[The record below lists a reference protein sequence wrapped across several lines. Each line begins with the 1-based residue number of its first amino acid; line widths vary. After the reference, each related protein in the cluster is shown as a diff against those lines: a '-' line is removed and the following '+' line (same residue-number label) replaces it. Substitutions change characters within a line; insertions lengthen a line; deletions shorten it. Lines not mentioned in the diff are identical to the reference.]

1 MTQYSIAIV
10 DDHQIVSE
18 AIAGLI
24 NALPQYNILYEV
36 RNGKELVSKF
46 AHKKNIPDLILLDIN
61 MPIMNGFET
70 AAWLQKNHPEVAFVA
85 LTMNDD
91 EESIIKMLR
100 LGAKG
105 YLIKDID
112 SDELL
117 TALDEVIRK
126 GYYYTDLVASKLI
139 TNLTQTDKPKT
150 DTALPINGMKQT
162 EMEFLRL
169 ACTEMT
175 YREIADVMCISPKT
189 VDGYRDN
196 LFNKLDVKN
205 RIGLVMYAIKHK
217 LVNIDE

>member
-1 MTQYSIAIV
+1 MSQYNIVIV
-10 DDHQIVSE
+10 DDHQVVSE

-24 NALPQYNILYEV
+24 NALPQYNILYEA
-36 RNGKELVSKF
+36 RNGKDLVNKF
-46 AHKKNIPDLILLDIN
+46 QNKRNIPDIILLDIN

-70 AAWLQKNHPEVAFVA
+70 AEWLQQHHPEVCFIA

-117 TALDEVIRK
+117 VALDEVIRK
-126 GYYYTDLVASKLI
+126 GFYYTDLVTSKLV
-139 TNLTQTDKPKT
+139 TNLNNDDKVKT
-150 DTALPINGMKQT
+150 SQLLLKDKEI
-162 EMEFLRL
+162 EFIRL

-175 YREIADVMCISPKT
+175 YREIADTMFLSPKT
-189 VDGYRDN
+189 VDGYRDG
-196 LFNKLDVKN
+196 LFQKLNIKN
-205 RIGLVMYAIKHK
+205 RIGLVLYAIKHK
-217 LVNIDE
+217 LITIDEHV

>member
-1 MTQYSIAIV
+1 MSQYNIVIV

-24 NALPQYNILYEV
+24 AALPQYNILYEV
-36 RNGKELVSKF
+36 RNGKELVNRF
-46 AHKKNIPDLILLDIN
+46 QHKKNIPDIILLDIN

-70 AAWLQKNHPEVAFVA
+70 AEWLQQNHPDVCFLA

-117 TALDEVIRK
+117 VALDEVIKK
-126 GYYYTDLVASKLI
+126 GFYYTDLVTSKLV
-139 TNLTQTDKPKT
+139 TNLNNEDKAKT
-150 DTALPINGMKQT
+150 SQLALKEKEI
-162 EMEFLRL
+162 EFLKL

-175 YREIADVMCISPKT
+175 YREIADAMFLSPKT
-189 VDGYRDN
+189 VDGYRDA
-196 LFNKLDVKN
+196 LFQKLNIKN
-205 RIGLVMYAIKHK
+205 RIGLVLYAIKHK
-217 LVNIDE
+217 LITIDEHV

>member
-24 NALPQYNILYEV
+24 NGMPQFNVLYEV
-36 RNGKELVSKF
+36 RNGRELVHKF
-46 AHKKNIPDLILLDIN
+46 SSKKNIPDLVLLDIN

-70 AAWLQKNHPEVAFVA
+70 AAWLQEQHPELPFVA

-91 EESIIKMLR
+91 DESIIKMLR

-117 TALDEVIRK
+117 VALDEVIKK
-126 GYYYTDLVASKLI
+126 GFYYTDLVTSKLLL
-139 TNLTQTDKPKT
+139 NLGDKRSAVK
-150 DTALPINGMKQT
+150 PIEMK
-162 EMEFLRL
+162 EKELEFIRL
-169 ACTEMT
+169 VCTEMT
-175 YREIADVMCISPKT
+175 YKEIAEAMYVSPKT
-189 VDGYRDN
+189 IDGYRDA
-196 LFNKLDVKN
+196 LFQKLDVKN
-205 RIGLVMYAIKHK
+205 RIGLVMFAIKQGW
-217 LVNIDE
+217 VEV

>member
-24 NALPQYNILYEV
+24 NAMPQFNVLYEV
-36 RNGKELVSKF
+36 RNGRELVNKF
-46 AHKKNIPDLILLDIN
+46 SGKKNIPDLVLLDIN

-70 AAWLQKNHPEVAFVA
+70 GAWLQEHYPEVPFVA

-91 EESIIKMLR
+91 DESIIKMLR

-117 TALDEVIRK
+117 VALDEVFKK
-126 GYYYTDLVASKLI
+126 GFYYTDLVTSKLLH
-139 TNLTQTDKPKT
+139 NLGEKKSAAKELDLKEKE
-150 DTALPINGMKQT
+150 L
-162 EMEFLRL
+162 EFIKLV
-169 ACTEMT
+169 CTEMT
-175 YREIADVMCISPKT
+175 YREIAEAMYVSPKT
-189 VDGYRDN
+189 VDGYRDA
-196 LFNKLDVKN
+196 LFQKLDVKN
-205 RIGLVMYAIKHK
+205 RIGLVMFAIKNGW
-217 LVNIDE
+217 VEV

>member
-24 NALPQYNILYEV
+24 NALPQFNVLYEV
-36 RNGKELVSKF
+36 RNGKELIGKL
-46 AHKKNIPDLILLDIN
+46 AIKKNIPDLILLDIN

-70 AAWLQKNHPEVAFVA
+70 ATWLQENHPDVPFVA
-85 LTMNDD
+85 LSMNDD
-91 EESIIKMLR
+91 DESIIKMLR

-117 TALDEVIRK
+117 VALDEVLKK
-126 GYYYTDLVASKLI
+126 GFYYTDLVTSKLLL
-139 TNLTQTDKPKT
+139 NLNTDGAAKSKAPQLK
-150 DTALPINGMKQT
+150 DKEL
-162 EMEFLRL
+162 EFIKL

-175 YREIADVMCISPKT
+175 YREIAETMFVSPKT
-189 VDGYRDN
+189 VDGYRDD
-196 LFNKLDVKN
+196 LFQKLDVKN
-205 RIGLVMYAIKHK
+205 RIGLAMYAIKQGW
-217 LVNIDE
+217 VEI

>member
-24 NALPQYNILYEV
+24 NGMPQFKVLYEV
-36 RNGKELVSKF
+36 RNGRELVHKF
-46 AHKKNIPDLILLDIN
+46 SSRKNVPDLVLLDIN

-70 AAWLQKNHPEVAFVA
+70 AAWLQEQHPELPFVA

-91 EESIIKMLR
+91 DESIIKMLR

-117 TALDEVIRK
+117 IALDEVIKK
-126 GYYYTDLVASKLI
+126 GFYYTDLVTSKLLL
-139 TNLTQTDKPKT
+139 NLGDKRSAVK
-150 DTALPINGMKQT
+150 PIEMK
-162 EMEFLRL
+162 EKELEFIRL
-169 ACTEMT
+169 VCTEMT
-175 YREIADVMCISPKT
+175 YKEIAEAMYVSPKT
-189 VDGYRDN
+189 IDGYRDA
-196 LFNKLDVKN
+196 LFQKLDVKN
-205 RIGLVMYAIKHK
+205 RIGLVMFAIKQGW
-217 LVNIDE
+217 VEV

>member
-24 NALPQYNILYEV
+24 NALPQFNVLYEV
-36 RNGKELVSKF
+36 RNGKELIGKL
-46 AHKKNIPDLILLDIN
+46 ANKKNIPDLILIDIN

-70 AAWLQKNHPEVAFVA
+70 ASWLQENLPDVPFVA
-85 LTMNDD
+85 LSMNDD
-91 EESIIKMLR
+91 DESIIKMLR

-117 TALDEVIRK
+117 IALDEVLKK
-126 GYYYTDLVASKLI
+126 GFYYTDLVTSKLLH
-139 TNLTQTDKPKT
+139 NL
-150 DTALPINGMKQT
+150 NT
-162 EMEFLRL
+162 EAPTKSKIPQLKEKELEFIRL

-175 YREIADVMCISPKT
+175 YREIAETMFVSPKT
-189 VDGYRDN
+189 VDGYRDD
-196 LFNKLDVKN
+196 LFQKLDVKN
-205 RIGLVMYAIKHK
+205 RIGLAMYAIKQGW
-217 LVNIDE
+217 VEI

>member
-24 NALPQYNILYEV
+24 NAVPQFTVLYEA
-36 RNGKELVSKF
+36 RNGKELMQKF
-46 AHKKNIPDLILLDIN
+46 EHKKNIPDLVLLDIN

-70 AAWLQKNHPEVAFVA
+70 ATWLQKNHSEVPFVA

-100 LGAKG
+100 LGSRG

-117 TALDEVIRK
+117 MALEEVIKK
-126 GYYYTDLVASKLI
+126 GFYYTDLVTSKLLH
-139 TNLTQTDKPKT
+139 NLGKENEKKESNTSLKDKEK
-150 DTALPINGMKQT
+150 
-162 EMEFLRL
+162 EFIKLV
-169 ACTEMT
+169 CTEMT
-175 YREIADVMCISPKT
+175 YREIAEAMFVSPKT
-189 VDGYRDN
+189 VDGYRDD
-196 LFNKLDVKN
+196 LFQKLNVKN
-205 RIGLVMYAIKHK
+205 RIGLVMYAIKNG
-217 LVNIDE
+217 LVDL

>member
-24 NALPQYNILYEV
+24 NAMPQFQILYEA
-36 RNGKELVSKF
+36 RNGRELMHKF
-46 AHKKNIPDLILLDIN
+46 SNRKNIPDLILLDIN

-70 AAWLQKNHPEVAFVA
+70 ATWLQENHPEVPFLA

-91 EESIIKMLR
+91 DESIIRMLK

-117 TALDEVIRK
+117 IAMDEVLKK
-126 GYYYTDLVASKLI
+126 GFYYTDLVTSKLLL
-139 TNLTQTDKPKT
+139 NLGDKKT
-150 DTALPINGMKQT
+150 VAKTLDLKEK
-162 EMEFLRL
+162 EMEFIRL
-169 ACTEMT
+169 VCTEKT
-175 YREIADVMCISPKT
+175 YREIAETMFVSPKT
-189 VDGYRDN
+189 VDGYRDA
-196 LFNKLDVKN
+196 LFQKLDVKN
-205 RIGLVMYAIKHK
+205 RIGLVMFAIKNGW
-217 LVNIDE
+217 VEV

>member
-1 MTQYSIAIV
+1 MKEYSVAIV

-24 NALPQYNILYEV
+24 NAMPKFNILFEV
-36 RNGKELVSKF
+36 RNGRELVAKF
-46 AHKKNIPDLILLDIN
+46 SQKKNIPDLILLDIN

-70 AAWLQKNHPEVAFVA
+70 ATWLHENFPEVPFIA

-91 EESIIKMLR
+91 DDSIIKMLR

-117 TALDEVIRK
+117 IALEEVIKK
-126 GYYYTDLVASKLI
+126 GFYYTDLVTSKLLY
-139 TNLTQTDKPKT
+139 NLNDDKPQVEKIG
-150 DTALPINGMKQT
+150 LK
-162 EMEFLRL
+162 EKEVEFIKL

-175 YREIADVMCISPKT
+175 YREIAEAMFLSPKT
-189 VDGYRDN
+189 IDGYRDE
-196 LFNKLDVKN
+196 LFQKLGLKN
-205 RIGLVMYAIKHK
+205 RIGLVMFAVKNRIIE
-217 LVNIDE
+217 L

>member
-24 NALPQYNILYEV
+24 NGMPQFKVLYEV
-36 RNGKELVSKF
+36 RNGRELVNKF
-46 AHKKNIPDLILLDIN
+46 STKKNVPDLVLLDIN

-70 AAWLQKNHPEVAFVA
+70 AAWLQEEHPDLPFVA

-91 EESIIKMLR
+91 DESIIKMLR

-117 TALDEVIRK
+117 VALDEVIKK
-126 GYYYTDLVASKLI
+126 GFYYTDLVTSKLLL
-139 TNLTQTDKPKT
+139 NLGDKRSSVK
-150 DTALPINGMKQT
+150 PIEMK
-162 EMEFLRL
+162 EKELEFIRL
-169 ACTEMT
+169 VCTEMT
-175 YREIADVMCISPKT
+175 YKEIAEAMYVSPKT
-189 VDGYRDN
+189 IDGYRDA
-196 LFNKLDVKN
+196 LFQKLDVKN
-205 RIGLVMYAIKHK
+205 RIGLVMFAIKQGW
-217 LVNIDE
+217 VEV

>member
-24 NALPQYNILYEV
+24 NAMPQFNVLYEV
-36 RNGKELVSKF
+36 RNGRELVNKF
-46 AHKKNIPDLILLDIN
+46 SVKKNIPDLVLLDIN

-70 AAWLQKNHPEVAFVA
+70 GAWLQEYYPEVPFVA

-91 EESIIKMLR
+91 DESIIKMLR

-117 TALDEVIRK
+117 VALDEVFKK
-126 GYYYTDLVASKLI
+126 GFYYTDLVTSKLLH
-139 TNLTQTDKPKT
+139 NLGEKKPVAKEL
-150 DTALPINGMKQT
+150 DLKEK
-162 EMEFLRL
+162 EMEFIKLV
-169 ACTEMT
+169 CTEMT
-175 YREIADVMCISPKT
+175 YREIAEAMYVSPKT
-189 VDGYRDN
+189 VDGYRDA
-196 LFNKLDVKN
+196 LFQKLDVKN
-205 RIGLVMYAIKHK
+205 RIGLVMFAIKNGW
-217 LVNIDE
+217 VEV

>member
-24 NALPQYNILYEV
+24 NGMPQFNVLYEV
-36 RNGKELVSKF
+36 RNGRELVNKF
-46 AHKKNIPDLILLDIN
+46 SNKKNVPDLVLLDIN

-70 AAWLQKNHPEVAFVA
+70 AAWLQEEHPELPFVA

-91 EESIIKMLR
+91 DESIIKMLR

-117 TALDEVIRK
+117 VALDEVIKK
-126 GYYYTDLVASKLI
+126 GFYYTDLVTSKLLL
-139 TNLTQTDKPKT
+139 NLGDKKS
-150 DTALPINGMKQT
+150 AVKAIEMK
-162 EMEFLRL
+162 EKELEFIRL
-169 ACTEMT
+169 VCTEMT
-175 YREIADVMCISPKT
+175 YKEIAEAMYVSPKT
-189 VDGYRDN
+189 IDGYRDA
-196 LFNKLDVKN
+196 LFQKLDVKN
-205 RIGLVMYAIKHK
+205 RIGLVMFAIKQGW
-217 LVNIDE
+217 VEV

>member
-1 MTQYSIAIV
+1 MKEYSVAIV

-24 NALPQYNILYEV
+24 NAMPKFNILFEV
-36 RNGKELVSKF
+36 RNGRELVAKF
-46 AHKKNIPDLILLDIN
+46 SQKKNIPDLILLDIN

-70 AAWLQKNHPEVAFVA
+70 ATWLHENFPEVPFIA

-91 EESIIKMLR
+91 DDSIIKMLR

-117 TALDEVIRK
+117 IALEEVIKK
-126 GYYYTDLVASKLI
+126 GFYYTDLVTSKLLY
-139 TNLTQTDKPKT
+139 NLSDNKPQIEKT
-150 DTALPINGMKQT
+150 GLK
-162 EMEFLRL
+162 EKEVEFIKL

-175 YREIADVMCISPKT
+175 YREIAEAMFLSPKT
-189 VDGYRDN
+189 IDGYRDE
-196 LFNKLDVKN
+196 LFQKLGLKN
-205 RIGLVMYAIKHK
+205 RIGLVMFAVKNRIIE
-217 LVNIDE
+217 L

>member
-24 NALPQYNILYEV
+24 NALPQFNILYEV
-36 RNGKELVSKF
+36 RNGRELVNKF
-46 AHKKNIPDLILLDIN
+46 VVKKNIPDLVLLDIN

-70 AAWLQKNHPEVAFVA
+70 AAWLQEQHPDVPFVA

-91 EESIIKMLR
+91 DESIIKMLR

-117 TALDEVIRK
+117 VALDEVIKK
-126 GYYYTDLVASKLI
+126 GFYYTDLVTKKLLH
-139 TNLTQTDKPKT
+139 TLKPEAKKEET
-150 DTALPINGMKQT
+150 LKDNEL
-162 EMEFLRL
+162 EFIRL
-169 ACTEMT
+169 VCTEKT
-175 YREIADVMCISPKT
+175 YREIADEMCLSPKT
-189 VDGYRDN
+189 IDGYRDA
-196 LFNKLDVKN
+196 LFQKLDVKN
-205 RIGLVMYAIKHK
+205 RIGLVMYAIKNG
-217 LVNIDE
+217 LIQL

>member
-36 RNGKELVSKF
+36 RNGKELVAKL

-70 AAWLQKNHPEVAFVA
+70 AEWLQKNHPDVAFLA

-117 TALDEVIRK
+117 VALDEVIKK
-126 GYYYTDLVASKLI
+126 GYYYTDLVASKLVM
-139 TNLTQTDKPKT
+139 NLSHGAKPKDNT
-150 DTALPINGMKQT
+150 ILNAQGIKET
-162 EMEFLRL
+162 ELEFLRL

-205 RIGLVMYAIKHK
+205 RIGLVMYAIKNK

>member
-24 NALPQYNILYEV
+24 NGMPQFKVLYEV
-36 RNGKELVSKF
+36 RNGRELVNKF
-46 AHKKNIPDLILLDIN
+46 SNKKNVPDLVLLDIN

-70 AAWLQKNHPEVAFVA
+70 AAWLQEEHPELPFVA

-91 EESIIKMLR
+91 DESIIKMLR

-117 TALDEVIRK
+117 VALDEVIKK
-126 GYYYTDLVASKLI
+126 GFYYTDLVTSKLLL
-139 TNLTQTDKPKT
+139 NLGDKRSSVKS
-150 DTALPINGMKQT
+150 IEMK
-162 EMEFLRL
+162 EKELEFIRL
-169 ACTEMT
+169 VCTEMT
-175 YREIADVMCISPKT
+175 YKEIAEAMYVSPKT
-189 VDGYRDN
+189 IDGYRDA
-196 LFNKLDVKN
+196 LFQKLDVKN
-205 RIGLVMYAIKHK
+205 RIGLVMFAIKQGW
-217 LVNIDE
+217 VEV